1 MEVTVLKAMVMMM
14 TSMIP
19 AFSMTILMI
28 PNPVPTTMKMK
39 MEGGCVVAEWLRL
52 LPPVSKV
59 AGPIPVYV
67 PSLDVALL
75 A

>member
-19 AFSMTILMI
+19 AFSMKILMI

-39 MEGGCVVAEWLRL
+39 MEGGVRGGRVVTALASGFYGCGTDPRL
-52 LPPVSKV
+52 E
-59 AGPIPVYV
+59 AGFEG
-67 PSLDVALL
+67 
-75 A
+75 